1 MSLMRPV
8 RFVFGVA
15 LVAGGVSLAVPPAGR
30 FVQAVRIECAR
41 EQATGRDAAC
51 GLDATAL
58 PRVSPP
64 SIASHAPGPG
74 RAGEAHLVTAPV
86 APPPASAASANHAA
100 AGSSRDASATAR
112 PGEGEAPHGGSG
124 MPWAEG
130 WVTPT
135 PPLGPAYRSALMA
148 PPPPLLDEAPV
159 APRRAAV
166 FTGFMTRPAAVPA
179 EGGTPPTYRVRD
191 GDDLASIATRFYGH
205 PSAAS
210 RLWAANRDRL
220 VDPALLPIGIE
231 LRLPPAWEIDEGSGA
246 AVHAIEPRPAEP

>member
-1 MSLMRPV
+1 MSLMRLL

-30 FVQAVRIECAR
+30 LFRVVRVECAR
-41 EQATGRDAAC
+41 EQVIGRDAAC
-51 GLDATAL
+51 GLDATVR
-58 PRVSPP
+58 PGVSSP
-64 SIASHAPGPG
+64 SIAPHAPHD
-74 RAGEAHLVTAPV
+74 RQAAEAHPVTAPV
-86 APPPASAASANHAA
+86 GVPPAAARPNPAAVAAPRDTFA
-100 AGSSRDASATAR
+100 AGEEVPPHSGAR
-112 PGEGEAPHGGSG
+112 V
-124 MPWAEG
+124 PWAEG

-135 PPLGPAYRSALMA
+135 PPLGPAYRSALVA
-148 PPPPLLDEAPV
+148 PPPPLLDEAPA

-166 FTGFMTRPAAVPA
+166 FTGFMARPAAVPA
-179 EGGTPPTYRVRD
+179 GGGAPPTYRVRD

-205 PSAAS
+205 PGAAS

-246 AVHAIEPRPAEP
+246 AVHAIEPRPAGP